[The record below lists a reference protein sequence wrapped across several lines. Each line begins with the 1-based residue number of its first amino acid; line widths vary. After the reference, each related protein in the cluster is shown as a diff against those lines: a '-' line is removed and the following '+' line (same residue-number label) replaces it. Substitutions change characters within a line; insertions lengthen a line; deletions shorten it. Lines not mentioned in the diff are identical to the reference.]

1 MTFLKEEPMG
11 FSLRLSLDMILT
23 NLRTKG
29 DVTLQREPFL
39 PVTSYLEGRHRTNES
54 NFKLRGQVGG
64 GRCFQSALSSIAP
77 LPQGFRHLIELRGPH
92 TAQALP

>member
-1 MTFLKEEPMG
+1 MTFLIEEPKNI
-11 FSLRLSLDMILT
+11 FLSLSLDLILSS
-23 NLRTKG
+23 LRTKG
-29 DVTLQREPFL
+29 DVTQREPFL

-64 GRCFQSALSSIAP
+64 GRCFQSALSSIVP

-92 TAQALP
+92 AAQALP